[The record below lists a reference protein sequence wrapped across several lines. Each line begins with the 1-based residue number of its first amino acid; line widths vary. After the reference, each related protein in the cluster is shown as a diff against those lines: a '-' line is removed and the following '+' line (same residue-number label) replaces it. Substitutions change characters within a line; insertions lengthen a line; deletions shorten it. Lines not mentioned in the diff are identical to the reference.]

1 MATLTPEQAVQ
12 HQLDAYNAHD
22 LQRFLEVYEDDVVVY
37 RLPST
42 EPAFTRREQLAEFY
56 RTQRFNL
63 PALRAELVN
72 RMVIGN
78 VVIDHE
84 RVHGLREQPFD
95 VAASYRVVNGLIR
108 AVWFFSGDQPGQ

>member
-1 MATLTPEQAVQ
+1 MTPEQAVQ
-12 HQLDAYNAHD
+12 HQLDAYNARD
-22 LQRFLEVYEDDVVVY
+22 LARFLEVYEDDVVVY
-37 RLPST
+37 RLPSK
-42 EPAFTRREQLAEFY
+42 EPAFTNRGQLAEFY

-84 RVHGLREQPFD
+84 RVHGVRDRPFE
-95 VAASYRVVNGLIR
+95 VAASFRVVDGLIR
-108 AVWFFSGDQPGQ
+108 AVWFFSGD

>member
-1 MATLTPEQAVQ
+1 MTPEQAVQ
-12 HQLDAYNAHD
+12 HQLDAYNARD
-22 LQRFLEVYEDDVVVY
+22 LARFLEVYEDDVVVY
-37 RLPST
+37 RLPSP
-42 EPAFTRREQLAEFY
+42 EPAFTELEQLAEFY

-84 RVHGLREQPFD
+84 RVHGVRDRPFD
-95 VAASYRVVNGLIR
+95 VAASYRVIDGLIR
-108 AVWFFSGDQPGQ
+108 TVWFFAGD

>member
-1 MATLTPEQAVQ
+1 MTPEQAVQ
-12 HQLDAYNAHD
+12 HQLDAYNARD
-22 LQRFLEVYEDDVVVY
+22 LVRFLAAYAEDVVVY
-37 RLPST
+37 RLPSH
-42 EPAFTRREQLAEFY
+42 EPAFTGRAQLGEFY

-84 RVHGLREQPFD
+84 RVHGVRERPFE
-95 VAASYRVVNGLIR
+95 VAAAYRVVDGLVR
-108 AVWFFSGDQPGQ
+108 TVWFFAGD

>member
-1 MATLTPEQAVQ
+1 MTPEQAVQ

-22 LQRFLEVYEDDVVVY
+22 LARFLEVYEDDVVVY
-37 RLPST
+37 RLPSK
-42 EPAFTRREQLAEFY
+42 EPAFTSRGQLAEFY

-63 PALRAELVN
+63 PTLRAELMN

-84 RVHGLREQPFD
+84 RVHGVRDRPFE
-95 VAASYRVVNGLIR
+95 VAASYRVVDGLIR
-108 AVWFFSGDQPGQ
+108 AVWFFSAD

>member
-1 MATLTPEQAVQ
+1 MTPEQAVQ

-22 LQRFLEVYEDDVVVY
+22 LARFLEVYEDDVVVY
-37 RLPST
+37 RVPSK
-42 EPAFTRREQLAEFY
+42 EPAFTSRGQLAEFY

-63 PALRAELVN
+63 PALRAELMN

-84 RVHGLREQPFD
+84 RVHGVRDRPFE
-95 VAASYRVVNGLIR
+95 VAASYRVVDGLIR
-108 AVWFFSGDQPGQ
+108 AVWFFSAD

>member
-1 MATLTPEQAVQ
+1 MTTRTPEQAVQ

-22 LQRFLEVYEDDVVVY
+22 LPRFLEAYEDDVVVY

-42 EPAFTRREQLAEFY
+42 VPSFSSLAQLAEFY

-63 PALRAELVN
+63 PELRAELKS

-84 RVHGLREQPFD
+84 RVYGVRDRPFE
-95 VAASYRVVNGLIR
+95 VAASYQVIEGRIR
-108 AVWFFSGDQPGQ
+108 TVWFFSGD

>member
-1 MATLTPEQAVQ
+1 VTTRTPEQAVQ
-12 HQLDAYNAHD
+12 HQFDAYNARD
-22 LQRFLEVYEDDVVVY
+22 LARFLEAYGEDVVVY

-42 EPAFTRREQLAEFY
+42 EPAFTGRAQLAEFY

-63 PALRAELVN
+63 TTLRAELVN

-84 RVHGLREQPFD
+84 RVHGVRERPFEI
-95 VAASYRVVNGLIR
+95 AASYRVADGLIR
-108 AVWFFSGDQPGQ
+108 AVWFLSGD